1 MGVTNTKTRNAQHHF
16 SKDLA
21 MQKGVGECAA
31 GRADAKALRLSK
43 WGIGKGKGNGS
54 RIGKSL
60 SKISTHFLRAGMCER
75 GKVARKMYF

>member
-1 MGVTNTKTRNAQHHF
+1 MGIRDSLLDEMLPEFSESMSILPGRN
-16 SKDLA
+16 D
-21 MQKGVGECAA
+21 
-31 GRADAKALRLSK
+31 K